1 MFRRWV
7 EGSREA
13 ESEEALQIEILTL
26 FLHNIC
32 TLVQTYSIPD
42 ELIKNVNQTPSEY
55 VPISS
60 VTMAEKNPSMC
71 QSKELMISV
80 L

>member
-1 MFRRWV
+1 M
-7 EGSREA
+7 SRGFKRSR
-13 ESEEALQIEILTL
+13 ESEEALRIEILTL

-60 VTMAEKNPSMC
+60 VTMAEKNHY
-71 QSKELMISV
+71 QLQNFLKAFY
-80 L
+80 